1 MNRRLPLVPNEQAA
15 LRRAEAWV
23 AALDDGYGRAGINA
37 ADPAAAPL
45 HDMDRDLRQ
54 WTAAVRRGYH
64 DARSFRACARCLTWT
79 QEFERMQSTANTRRR
94 GVTRA
99 LLR

>member
-1 MNRRLPLVPNEQAA
+1 MKRLPLVPNEQAA

-23 AALDDGYGRAGINA
+23 SALDDGYGRAGITA

-45 HDMDRDLRQ
+45 QDMDRDLTA
-54 WTAAVRRGYH
+54 WSAAVRRGYH

-79 QEFERMQSTANTRRR
+79 KEFEAMQSKANRSRR